1 MTKIEQIKAGD
12 LSNLRRVDLSGA
24 NLSGAD
30 LSGANLR
37 DMVNGGDFTIEQIK
51 RGNRVWSKYE

>member
-24 NLSGAD
+24 N

>member
-30 LSGANLR
+30 LRGADLSGANLS
-37 DMVNGGDFTIEQIK
+37 DAVFSFSGLEYKIN
-51 RGNRVWSKYE
+51 